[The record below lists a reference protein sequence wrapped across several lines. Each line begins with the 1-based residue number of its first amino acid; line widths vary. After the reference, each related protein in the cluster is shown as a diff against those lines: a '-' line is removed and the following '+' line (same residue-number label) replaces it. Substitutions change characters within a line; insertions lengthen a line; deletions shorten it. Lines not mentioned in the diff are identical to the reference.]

1 MCSVAAP
8 GPAPALGWARA
19 GHTAIQSDKPGGSV
33 TVGGCL
39 VCIIQQLGL
48 GGQTTALTEEG
59 LPICEVFAPLLEHSM
74 HHPHVCQQ
82 GLVPGG
88 GVVTFSAL
96 KHLLLMHRLPVCPQ
110 VGKIVGTIITI
121 FTLEDLDTRMILFVM
136 LQLLTLSL
144 EGLMVTLIARNSI
157 SCNPCH
163 LICMNTMSNFL

>member
-1 MCSVAAP
+1 MC
-8 GPAPALGWARA
+8 
-19 GHTAIQSDKPGGSV
+19 IMQD
-33 TVGGCL
+33 
-39 VCIIQQLGL
+39 LGL

-74 HHPHVCQQ
+74 HHPHVGQQ

-96 KHLLLMHRLPVCPQ
+96 KHFPLMHRLPVCPQ

-144 EGLMVTLIARNSI
+144 EGLMVTLIARYSI
-157 SCNPCH
+157 SCNSCH
-163 LICMNTMSNFL
+163 LICMNTVSNFL